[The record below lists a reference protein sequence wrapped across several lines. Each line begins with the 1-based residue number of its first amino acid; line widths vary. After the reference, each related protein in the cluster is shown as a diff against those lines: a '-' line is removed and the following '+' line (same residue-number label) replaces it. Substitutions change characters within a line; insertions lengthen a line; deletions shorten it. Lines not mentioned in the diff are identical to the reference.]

1 MKDLLFPLL
10 NGSLEAVFN
19 RFMLQDSERLKKMTP
34 LQGKVLQLTVTDVA
48 GLYLLFSAERLEIL
62 RHYEGAVDSHLSL
75 SLNALGLL
83 KDKGLLMQYIRDG
96 RIDLQGDPQPW
107 QDFSAL
113 VKDPN
118 IDLEALLAPYT
129 GDIMAHLLCRHGR
142 EFRTAVER
150 RALGV
155 RDQLGDYV
163 REEARLAV
171 GPLELA
177 DFSDDVAELNKRLL
191 QLQGRLAT
199 LTDKVVH
206 S

>member
-1 MKDLLFPLL
+1 MKTLLFPLL
-10 NGSLEAVFN
+10 NGSLEAAFN
-19 RFMLQDSERLKKMTP
+19 RFMQHDSERLKKVAP

-48 GLYLLFSAERLEIL
+48 GLYLLFSADRLEIL
-62 RHYEGAVDSHLSL
+62 RYYEGAVDSHLSL

-150 RALGV
+150 RTLGI
-155 RDQLGDYV
+155 RDLLGDYV

-171 GPLELA
+171 SPLELA
-177 DFSDDVAELNKRLL
+177 DFNDEVNELNKRLL
-191 QLQGRLAT
+191 QLQARLAT

>member
-1 MKDLLFPLL
+1 MKALLFPLL

-19 RFMLQDSERLKKMTP
+19 RFILQDSERLKKMVP

-48 GLYLLFSAERLEIL
+48 GLFLLFSTDRLQVL
-62 RHYEGAVDSHLSL
+62 RHYEGQPDSHLSL
-75 SLNALGLL
+75 SLDALGLL

-113 VKDPN
+113 VKDPG

-142 EFRTAVER
+142 EFRTTVER
-150 RALGV
+150 RTLGI

-177 DFSDDVAELNKRLL
+177 DFNDEVAELNKRLL

-199 LTDKVVH
+199 LTDKVAH

>member
-1 MKDLLFPLL
+1 MKALLFPLL
-10 NGSLEAVFN
+10 NGSLETAFN
-19 RFMLQDSERLKKMTP
+19 RFMLQDSERLKKMAP

-48 GLYLLFSAERLEIL
+48 GLYLLFTADRLEIL

-107 QDFSAL
+107 QHFSAL

-129 GDIMAHLLCRHGR
+129 GDVMAHLLCRYGR
-142 EFRTAVER
+142 ELKTTLQQRV
-150 RALGV
+150 LGV
-155 RDQLGDYV
+155 REQLGDYV

-171 GPLELA
+171 GLLELA
-177 DFSDDVAELNKRLL
+177 DFNDEVAELNQRSLR
-191 QLQGRLAT
+191 LQGRLAA
-199 LTDKVVH
+199 LTDKVMH

>member
-1 MKDLLFPLL
+1 MKALLFPLL
-10 NGSLEAVFN
+10 NGSLEAAFN

-48 GLYLLFSAERLEIL
+48 GLYLLFTADRLEIL

-96 RIDLQGDPQPW
+96 RIDVQGDPQPW

-113 VKDPN
+113 VKDPG
-118 IDLEALLAPYT
+118 IDPEALLAPYT
-129 GDIMAHLLCRHGR
+129 GDVMAHLLCRHGR
-142 EFRTAVER
+142 GLKTRLEQRV
-150 RALGV
+150 LGV
-155 RDQLGDYV
+155 REQLGDYV

-171 GPLELA
+171 GPLELV
-177 DFSDDVAELNKRLL
+177 DFNDEVAELNQRSLR
-191 QLQGRLAT
+191 LQGRLAA
-199 LTDKVVH
+199 LTDKVMH

>member
-1 MKDLLFPLL
+1 MKALLFPLL
-10 NGSLEAVFN
+10 NGSLETAFN
-19 RFMLQDSERLKKMTP
+19 RFMLQDSERLKKMAP

-48 GLYLLFSAERLEIL
+48 GLYLLFTADRLEIL

-113 VKDPN
+113 TKDPN

-129 GDIMAHLLCRHGR
+129 GDVMAHLLCRHGR
-142 EFRTAVER
+142 ELKTTLQQRV
-150 RALGV
+150 LGV
-155 RDQLGDYV
+155 REQLGDYV

-171 GPLELA
+171 GLLELA
-177 DFSDDVAELNKRLL
+177 DFNDEVAELNQRSLR
-191 QLQGRLAT
+191 LQGRLAA
-199 LTDKVVH
+199 LTDKVMH

>member
-1 MKDLLFPLL
+1 MKELLFPLL

-19 RFMLQDSERLKKMTP
+19 RFMLQDSERLKKMVP
-34 LQGKVLQLTVTDVA
+34 LNGKVLQLTVTDVA
-48 GLYLLFSAERLEIL
+48 GLFLLFSADRLEIL
-62 RHYEGAVDSHLSL
+62 RHYEGQPDSHLSL

-96 RIDLQGDPQPW
+96 RIDLEGDPQPW
-107 QDFSAL
+107 QDFSSL
-113 VKDPN
+113 VKDPS

-142 EFRTAVER
+142 ELKVAAER
-150 RALGV
+150 RAQVL
-155 RDQLGDYV
+155 RAQLGDYV

-177 DFSDDVAELNKRLL
+177 DFNDEVAELNKRLL

>member
-1 MKDLLFPLL
+1 MKALLFPLL

-48 GLYLLFSAERLEIL
+48 GLFLLFSADRLEIL
-62 RHYEGAVDSHLSL
+62 RHYEGVVDSHLSL

-118 IDLEALLAPYT
+118 IDLEALLSPYT

-142 EFRTAVER
+142 EFRMVIER
-150 RALGV
+150 RATGV

-163 REEARLAV
+163 REEARLTV

-177 DFSDDVAELNKRLL
+177 DFNDEVVELNKRLL

-199 LTDKVVH
+199 LTDKVMH